1 MLQKNIT
8 WAAESKRQVPL
19 ARPPAQRQRFAY
31 KPPAATGT
39 GSRAEPVP
47 GRLLCTT
54 HTAVPPVR
62 VGLLSKAAPSAA
74 QQAVNSKVFTGTS
87 VGRL

>member
-1 MLQKNIT
+1 M
-8 WAAESKRQVPL
+8 V
-19 ARPPAQRQRFAY
+19 RPPAQGQRFAY

-47 GRLLCTT
+47 GRLLGTA
-54 HTAVPPVR
+54 HTALPPVR
-62 VGLLSKAAPSAA
+62 EGLLSKAAPSAE
-74 QQAVNSKVFTGTS
+74 QQAGNSKVFAGTA